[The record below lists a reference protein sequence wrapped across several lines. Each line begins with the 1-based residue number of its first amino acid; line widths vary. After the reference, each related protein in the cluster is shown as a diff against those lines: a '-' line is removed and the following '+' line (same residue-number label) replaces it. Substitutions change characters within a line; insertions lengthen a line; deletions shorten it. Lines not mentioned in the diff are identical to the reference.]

1 MLEIVNK
8 KADAETRRR
17 GDAETLF
24 ESIPIKA
31 EALSCNM
38 SIARDWSMRG
48 EKQNHRVTVSP
59 RLRVVKFTVFCLL
72 SLVFSISVFAQPG
85 REMEG
90 PLYGPRP
97 ELGQRDNGL
106 PKALEKIGIDQKLNE
121 QIPLDTVF
129 RDEDGN
135 EVKLSQYFSKGKPVI
150 LSLVYYECPM
160 LCNQVLNGVVGGL
173 KAMTFSAGK
182 EFDVVTISFDAKEK
196 PDIAKKKKETY
207 LKSYGREG
215 AEKGWHFL
223 TGEQASIDAVT
234 SAVGFRYE
242 WDEASKQ
249 FAHASAIMLLTPEGK
264 ISRYYFGVEYA
275 PKELRLGLVEASEN
289 KVGTIADALLLYCF
303 HYDPSTGKY
312 GLVIMNLVRF
322 GGALTII
329 GLVGM
334 ILLLKRQNRKRQ
346 LQ

>member
-1 MLEIVNK
+1 LLLESKVSIGSLFHAKAQIVK
-8 KADAETRRR
+8 SSFL
-17 GDAETLF
+17 LF
-24 ESIPIKA
+24 A
-31 EALSCNM
+31 
-38 SIARDWSMRG
+38 
-48 EKQNHRVTVSP
+48 
-59 RLRVVKFTVFCLL
+59 FCLL
-72 SLVFSISVFAQPG
+72 LFAFCFSASAQPG

-106 PKALEKIGIDQKLNE
+106 PKALEKVGIDQKLNA
-121 QIPLDTVF
+121 QVPLDLPF
-129 RDEDGN
+129 RDENGN
-135 EVKLSQYFSKGKPVI
+135 EVKLGQYFSKGKPVI
-150 LSLVYYECPM
+150 LTLVYYECPM
-160 LCNQVLNGVVGGL
+160 LCSQVLTGLLGGM

-182 EFDVVTISFDAKEK
+182 EFEVVTISFDAKEK
-196 PDIAKKKKETY
+196 PDLARKKKETY

-223 TGEQASIDAVT
+223 TGEQASIDAIT
-234 SAVGFRYE
+234 EAVGFRYAF
-242 WDEASKQ
+242 DEPTKQ
-249 FAHASAIMLLTPEGK
+249 FAHASVIMLLTPEGK
-264 ISRYYFGVEYA
+264 VSRYYFGVEYA

-329 GLVGM
+329 GIVGM
-334 ILLLKRQNRKRQ
+334 LILLKRQNRKRQ
-346 LQ
+346 LEVKG